1 MCDMQTMEYGPQTTN
16 HEPRTSNLAKEGCII
31 SRLQRMRQQMHKE
44 RVDAYVV
51 IRPENGRYLS
61 GFTGGEA
68 TLYIT
73 TEKAFLL
80 TDFRYI
86 EQAKGE
92 APGFE
97 IIKTGYNHFISL
109 AETGRQAQRVG
120 FEGDFVTYENFGK
133 LKNAFPQAELHSL
146 PNLVNDLRS
155 VKDQTEIKILR
166 RAVAIADDA
175 FASVLKSIEIGQT
188 EEEIGIDLEY
198 SMRRAGASGGS
209 FEFIV
214 ASGVR
219 SGLPHGTASSKKI
232 RLGEFLMMDF
242 GAVYQG
248 YCSDITRTVFLGEPE
263 DKHREVYEVV
273 LAAQRAG
280 IAAVAPGRTGKEVD
294 AAARKI
300 IEEAGYGAYFG
311 HGLGHSVG
319 LNIHE
324 GPSLNM
330 REERVLEPDMVIT
343 IEPGIYIP
351 DWGGV
356 RIEDIVLV
364 TENGCEV
371 LTQAPKELII
381 LE

>member
-1 MCDMQTMEYGPQTTN
+1 M
-16 HEPRTSNLAKEGCII
+16 R
-31 SRLQRMRQQMHKE
+31 RLQLMRQQMHEEKI
-44 RVDAYVV
+44 DAYVV

-61 GFTGGEA
+61 GFSGGEA

-73 TEKAFLL
+73 AEKAFLL

-86 EQAKGE
+86 EQATGE
-92 APGFE
+92 APEFE
-97 IIKTGYNHFISL
+97 IIKTGQDHFESL
-109 AETGRQAQRVG
+109 AEIGQQAQRVG
-120 FEGDFVTYENFGK
+120 FEGDFVTYVNFGK
-133 LKNAFPQAELHSL
+133 LKNGFPQAELLSL
-146 PNLVNDLRS
+146 PNLVSHLRS
-155 VKDQTEIKILR
+155 VKDQAEIEILR
-166 RAVAIADDA
+166 QAVKIADDA
-175 FASVLKSIEIGQT
+175 FANVLKSIEIGQT
-188 EEEIGIDLEY
+188 EEEIGLDLEY

-219 SGLPHGTASSKKI
+219 SALPHGTASSKKI
-232 RLGEFLMMDF
+232 HLGEFLTMDF

-294 AAARKI
+294 AVARKI
-300 IEEAGYGAYFG
+300 IEDAGYGDYFG

-319 LNIHE
+319 LTIHE
-324 GPSLNM
+324 GPNLNM
-330 REERVLEPDMVIT
+330 REERVLEPGMVIT
-343 IEPGIYIP
+343 VEPGIYIP

-371 LTQAPKELII
+371 LTQAPKEFII
-381 LE
+381 FE

>member
-1 MCDMQTMEYGPQTTN
+1 M
-16 HEPRTSNLAKEGCII
+16 
-31 SRLQRMRQQMHKE
+31 SRLERMRQQMHVE
-44 RVDAYVV
+44 NIDAYVI

-61 GFTGGEA
+61 GFSGGEA

-92 APGFE
+92 VPKFE
-97 IIKTGYNHFISL
+97 IIKTGQDHFESL
-109 AETGRQAQRVG
+109 AEIGRQAQRVG

-133 LKNAFPQAELHSL
+133 LKNGFPQAELLSL
-146 PNLVNDLRS
+146 PNLVSYLRS
-155 VKDQTEIKILR
+155 VKDQAEIETLR
-166 RAVAIADDA
+166 QAVKIADDA
-175 FASVLKSIEIGQT
+175 YANVLQTIEIGQK
-188 EEEIGIDLEY
+188 EEEIGLVLEY
-198 SMRRAGASGGS
+198 YMRRAGASGGS

-219 SGLPHGTASSKKI
+219 SALPHGTASSKKI
-232 RLGEFLMMDF
+232 HLGEFLTMDF
-242 GAVYQG
+242 GAIYQG
-248 YCSDITRTVFLGEPE
+248 YCSDITRTVFLGQPQ

-294 AAARKI
+294 AVARKI
-300 IEEAGYGAYFG
+300 IEDAGYGDYFG

-319 LNIHE
+319 LAIHE
-324 GPSLNM
+324 GPNLNT
-330 REERVLEPDMVIT
+330 REERVLEPGMVIT
-343 IEPGIYIP
+343 VEPGIYIP
-351 DWGGV
+351 NWGGV
-356 RIEDIVLV
+356 RIEDMVLV
-364 TENGCEV
+364 TENGCDV

>member
-1 MCDMQTMEYGPQTTN
+1 MPSTTKVVEKRHKSDVRCSN
-16 HEPRTSNLAKEGCII
+16 HEKGVCII
-31 SRLQRMRQQMHKE
+31 SRLEQMRQKMHEEKI
-44 RVDAYVV
+44 DAYVV

-61 GFTGGEA
+61 GFTGGEV

-73 TEKAFLL
+73 AEKAILL

-92 APGFE
+92 APEFE
-97 IIKTGYNHFISL
+97 IIKTGQDHFESL
-109 AETGRQAQRVG
+109 AEIGKQVQRVG

-133 LKNAFPQAELHSL
+133 LKNGFPQAELLSL
-146 PNLVNDLRS
+146 PNLVSHLRS
-155 VKDQTEIKILR
+155 VKDQMEIETIR
-166 RAVAIADDA
+166 QAVKIADAA
-175 FASVLKSIEIGQT
+175 FVKVLKSIQIGQT
-188 EEEIGIDLEY
+188 EAEIGLDLEHY
-198 SMRRAGASGGS
+198 MRRAGASRGS

-219 SGLPHGTASSKKI
+219 SALPHGTATSKKI
-232 RLGEFLMMDF
+232 HLGEFLTMDF

-248 YCSDITRTVFLGEPE
+248 YCSDITRTVFLGQPK
-263 DKHREVYEVV
+263 DKHQEVYEVV

-294 AAARKI
+294 AVARKI
-300 IEEAGYGAYFG
+300 IADAGYSDYFG

-319 LNIHE
+319 LTIHE
-324 GPSLNM
+324 GPNLNM
-330 REERVLEPDMVIT
+330 REERVLEPGMVIT
-343 IEPGIYIP
+343 VEPGIYIP

-371 LTQAPKELII
+371 LTQAPKEFTI